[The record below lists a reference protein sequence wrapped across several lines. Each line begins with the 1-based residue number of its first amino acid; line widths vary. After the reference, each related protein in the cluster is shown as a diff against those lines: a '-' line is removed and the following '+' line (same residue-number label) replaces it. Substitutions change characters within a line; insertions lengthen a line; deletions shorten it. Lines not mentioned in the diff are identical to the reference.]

1 MSIVLAGMPG
11 SGKTTVSKLLA
22 EKLKAELLDTDEIIV
37 SRYGAISDI
46 FAQFGE
52 EAFRNFETEV
62 VKEVAAKDAIIS
74 VGGGALLRKENC
86 AAFKSARAKIVFLRA
101 QYETLLSRLQGDNTR
116 PLLQGDTGARLKKL
130 LEERTPLYE
139 AVADITIDTD
149 GIAPEVVAEKI
160 AELAI

>member
-22 EKLKAELLDTDEIIV
+22 DKLKVGVLDTDEIIV

-62 VKEVAAKDAIIS
+62 VREVAAKDAIIS
-74 VGGGALLRKENC
+74 VGGGALLREENC
-86 AAFKSARAKIVFLRA
+86 AALKSARAKIVFLRA
-101 QYETLLSRLQGDNTR
+101 QYETLLSRLRGDTTR
-116 PLLQGDTGARLKKL
+116 PLLQGDTGARLQKL